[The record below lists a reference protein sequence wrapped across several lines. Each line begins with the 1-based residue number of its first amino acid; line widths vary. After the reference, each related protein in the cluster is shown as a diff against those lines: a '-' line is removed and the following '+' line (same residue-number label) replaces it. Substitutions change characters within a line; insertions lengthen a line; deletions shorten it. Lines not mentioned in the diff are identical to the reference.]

1 MMLKSLPRLLLLLGL
16 SLSLPVMAD
25 SNLVGDEI
33 IILDDTN
40 LSLSPTLDPAF
51 AEPLLDDPNMAETA
65 TVGDVWQRIKQG
77 YALPQQTSPYIATH
91 ESWYAARPDY
101 IKRMLERSRKY
112 LYYVVEEV
120 QKRGMP
126 TEIALLPM
134 VESAYN
140 PQAYSR
146 SHASGIWQFMPAT
159 GRHFGLKQNW
169 WIDNRRD
176 ITAATDAALDY
187 LQKLHVMFGT
197 WDLAL
202 AAYNAGE
209 GTVMRAIEHNRK
221 RGLATDY
228 AHLTLPAETMNYV
241 PKLQA
246 IKNLVTFPE
255 RFGVEITPLP
265 NQPYFT
271 TVSAPQQID
280 ARVAAQLA
288 GISIDEFKALNPE
301 YNRPVLASNGAAHEI
316 LLPVDAAPTFAVNLA
331 GYDQPLVSWQTYHA
345 KRGESMASIA
355 SKFGMNV
362 SELRS
367 INGLPLRNKLASAKA
382 LLVAN
387 QQDNDQAVIAVLDH
401 AANPMDSS
409 GKKAASRFNIVKSGE
424 NLQLIARR
432 YGMQVK
438 QLMALNKL
446 KNSRINVAQKLLILA
461 NAETAAPVRKAAS
474 NQPAL
479 HYVVKRGDTLGS
491 IARKFDV
498 ALDDLQR
505 WNNIKGSRIVPGH
518 KLTIASPD
526 EA

>member
-16 SLSLPVMAD
+16 PLSMPAFAD
-25 SNLVGDEI
+25 TNLAGDEI
-33 IILDDTN
+33 IILDDVN
-40 LSLSPTLDPAF
+40 LSLSTALAPDSMDDIDGATPAE
-51 AEPLLDDPNMAETA
+51 AVV
-65 TVGDVWQRIKQG
+65 VGDVWQRIKQG
-77 YALPQQTSPYIATH
+77 YALPEQSSPYTATH

-101 IKRMLERSRKY
+101 IHRMLERSRKY

-146 SHASGIWQFMPAT
+146 SHASGIWQFMPQT

-187 LQKLHVMFGT
+187 LQKLHVMFGA

-209 GTVMRAIEHNRK
+209 GTVMRAIERNRK
-221 RGLATDY
+221 RGLPTDY
-228 AHLTLPAETMNYV
+228 AHLVLPAETMNYV

-246 IKNLVTFPE
+246 IKNLVTNPE
-255 RFGVEITPLP
+255 RFGVEITPLA

-271 TVSAPQQID
+271 VVSAPQQID
-280 ARVAAQLA
+280 ARVAAELA
-288 GISIDEFKALNPE
+288 GISVEEFNALNPE
-301 YNRPVLASNGAAHEI
+301 YNRPVLASNGATHEI
-316 LLPVDAAPTFAVNLA
+316 LLPVDAAPVFAAKLA
-331 GYDQPLVSWQTYHA
+331 DYDQPLVSWQTYHA
-345 KRGESMASIA
+345 KRGERMASIA
-355 SKFGMNV
+355 KKFGIGLG
-362 SELRS
+362 ELRS
-367 INGLPLRNKLASAKA
+367 INGLPLRNTMASAKA
-382 LLVAN
+382 LLVPN
-387 QQDNDQAVIAVLDH
+387 QEDTATLIAVSDH
-401 AANPMDSS
+401 AANPTDSV
-409 GKKAASRFNIVKSGE
+409 GIAKASRFHIVKRGE
-424 NLQLIARR
+424 NLQLIAKR

-438 QLMALNKL
+438 ELMALNKL
-446 KNSRINVAQKLLILA
+446 KSSRINAAQKLLIMA
-461 NAETAAPVRKAAS
+461 DDKVVASSRKSAAHGQS
-474 NQPAL
+474 T
-479 HYVVKRGDTLGS
+479 HYIVKRGDTLDS
-491 IARKFDV
+491 IARRFDV

-505 WNNIKGSRIVPGH
+505 WNNIKGSRIIPGH
-518 KLTIASPD
+518 KLTIISPD

>member
-33 IILDDTN
+33 IILEDVDLN
-40 LSLSPTLDPAF
+40 LSTTLTPAF
-51 AEPLLDDPNMAETA
+51 AESLDGPNTAETLA
-65 TVGDVWQRIKQG
+65 VDDVWQRIKQG
-77 YALPQQTSPYIATH
+77 YALPEQSSPYTATH

-101 IKRMLERSRKY
+101 INRMLERSRKY

-146 SHASGIWQFMPAT
+146 SHASGLWQFMPAT

-221 RGLATDY
+221 RGLPTDY
-228 AHLTLPAETMNYV
+228 PHLALPAETMNYV

-255 RFGVEITPLP
+255 RFGIKIAALP
-265 NQPYFT
+265 NQPYFI

-280 ARVAAQLA
+280 ARIAAQLA
-288 GISIDEFKALNPE
+288 DISIDEFKALNPE
-301 YNRPVLASNGAAHEI
+301 YNRPVLATNGATHEI
-316 LLPVDAAPTFAVNLA
+316 LLPVDAASTFAVNLA

-345 KRGESMASIA
+345 KRGESMTTIA
-355 SKFGMNV
+355 RKFGMNV

-382 LLVAN
+382 LLVTNKLDSNAT
-387 QQDNDQAVIAVLDH
+387 AIIAVSDH
-401 AANPMDSS
+401 AANPTDSS
-409 GKKAASRFNIVKSGE
+409 NKAISRFHIVKSGE
-424 NLQLIARR
+424 NLQLIAKR

-438 QLMALNKL
+438 QLMTLNKL

-461 NAETAAPVRKAAS
+461 DAKAPARKSAA
-474 NQPAL
+474 NQQAL
-479 HYVVKRGDTLGS
+479 QYVVRRGDTLDS
-491 IARKFDV
+491 IARKFDI

-505 WNNIKGSRIVPGH
+505 WNNIKGSRIIPGH
-518 KLTIASPD
+518 TLTLASPD